1 MERWNNADTTL
12 LIAAISFL
20 AAAAL
25 RIFYPESILTE
36 GFLFIA
42 EAAMVGG
49 IADWFAVTA
58 LFKKP
63 LGFPFHTAILP
74 NRRKEFIEAS
84 QTMVQ
89 KEFFSRRTLFKK
101 TTHIEILPL
110 LINYLEQPATKHFLL
125 SEILAALQ
133 KYISA
138 SDTTSQAKFL
148 ANKLRREIE
157 NIPVQKIID
166 DGGSWIKSTGKDT
179 ELFVALIKRLK
190 EIASTDETRAKLQ
203 AVLESFA
210 AEKTKN
216 ASPFSLLMAGLAQ
229 ALNFVNFEEAAEIM
243 QVQLVKMLDELSQ
256 NSPLQRRTLDECR
269 LKLSALAE
277 TAEFKKLIERLQI
290 DLAGNLPLEE
300 TVAVAVEKFK
310 AQISAVKLNELSP
323 VAQDSKT
330 LGAIFTE
337 NLLALYDEFLEA
349 LKNDTEIKKAVEK
362 FLGELTARATIYAQ
376 PLVGEVAKSALNR
389 MTDEQ
394 LNSLVYDKAEQD
406 FVWIRMNGS
415 IVGSIV
421 GAIIFL
427 LIKIF
432 SMN

>member
-12 LIAAISFL
+12 LIAALCFL
-20 AAAAL
+20 AAVGF
-25 RIFYPESILTE
+25 RILYPESILTE
-36 GFLFIA
+36 GLLFIT

-74 NRRKEFIEAS
+74 NRRKDFVEAS
-84 QTMVQ
+84 TTMVQ
-89 KEFFSRRTLFKK
+89 QEFFSRRTLFKK
-101 TTHIEILPL
+101 TTHIDLLPV
-110 LINYLEQPATKHFLL
+110 LINYLEKPEVKHFLL

-133 KYISA
+133 KYISK
-138 SDTTSQAKFL
+138 SDTTAQVNFI
-148 ANKLRREIE
+148 ANKLRRELE

-179 ELFVALIKRLK
+179 EIFTALMLKLK
-190 EIASTDETRAKLQ
+190 EIAAKDSTRAKLQ
-203 AVLESFA
+203 EVLEKFA
-210 AEKTKN
+210 EEKTKN
-216 ASPFSLLMAGLAQ
+216 AGAFSLLMAGLAQ
-229 ALNFVNFEEAAEIM
+229 MLNFVNFEEAAEIM

-256 NSPLQRRTLDECR
+256 NSPLQQRTLAECR
-269 LKLSALAE
+269 LKLSALAD
-277 TAEFKKLIERLQI
+277 TAEFRKLVERLQV
-290 DLAGNLPLEE
+290 DLVKNLPLEE
-300 TVAVAVEKFK
+300 TVETALLKFKKQILAVE
-310 AQISAVKLNELSP
+310 LNENLP

-337 NLLALYDEFLEA
+337 NLLALYDEFLAA
-349 LKNDTEIKKAVEK
+349 LKNDGAIKKAVEK

-415 IVGSIV
+415 IVGSIIGV
-421 GAIIFL
+421 IIFA

-432 SMN
+432 S

>member
-12 LIAAISFL
+12 LIAALCFL
-20 AAAAL
+20 AAVGF
-25 RIFYPESILTE
+25 RILYPESILTE
-36 GFLFIA
+36 GLLFIT

-74 NRRKEFIEAS
+74 NRRKDFVEAS
-84 QTMVQ
+84 TTMVQ
-89 KEFFSRRTLFKK
+89 QEFFSRRTLFKK
-101 TTHIEILPL
+101 TTHIDLLPV
-110 LINYLEQPATKHFLL
+110 LINYLEKPEVKHFLL
-125 SEILAALQ
+125 SEILGALQ
-133 KYISA
+133 KYISK
-138 SDTTSQAKFL
+138 SDTTAQVNFI
-148 ANKLRREIE
+148 ANKLRRELE

-179 ELFVALIKRLK
+179 EIFTALMLKLK
-190 EIASTDETRAKLQ
+190 EIAAKDSTRAKLQ
-203 AVLESFA
+203 EVLEKFA
-210 AEKTKN
+210 EEKTKN
-216 ASPFSLLMAGLAQ
+216 AGAFSLLMAGLAQ

-256 NSPLQRRTLDECR
+256 NSPLQQRTLAECR
-269 LKLSALAE
+269 LKLSALAD
-277 TAEFKKLIERLQI
+277 TAEFRKLVERLQV
-290 DLAGNLPLEE
+290 DLARNLPLEE
-300 TVAVAVEKFK
+300 TVETALLKFKKQILAVE
-310 AQISAVKLNELSP
+310 LNENLP

-337 NLLALYDEFLEA
+337 NLLALYDEFLAA
-349 LKNDTEIKKAVEK
+349 LKNDGAIKKAVEK

-415 IVGSIV
+415 IVGSIIGV
-421 GAIIFL
+421 IIFA

-432 SMN
+432 S

>member
-1 MERWNNADTTL
+1 
-12 LIAAISFL
+12 
-20 AAAAL
+20 
-25 RIFYPESILTE
+25 
-36 GFLFIA
+36 
-42 EAAMVGG
+42 MVGG

-74 NRRKEFIEAS
+74 NRRKDFVEAS
-84 QTMVQ
+84 TTMVQ
-89 KEFFSRRTLFKK
+89 QEFFSRRTLFKK
-101 TTHIEILPL
+101 VTHIDLLPV
-110 LINYLEQPATKHFLL
+110 LINYLEKPEVKHFLL
-125 SEILAALQ
+125 GEILAALQ
-133 KYISA
+133 KYISK
-138 SDTTSQAKFL
+138 SDTTAQVNFI
-148 ANKLRREIE
+148 ANKLRRELE

-179 ELFVALIKRLK
+179 EIFTALMKKLK
-190 EIASTDETRAKLQ
+190 KTAAEDSTRAKLQ
-203 AVLESFA
+203 EVLENFA

-256 NSPLQRRTLDECR
+256 NTPLQQRTLDECR
-269 LKLSALAE
+269 LKLSALAD
-277 TAEFKKLIERLQI
+277 TSEFKKLVERLQV
-290 DLAGNLPLEE
+290 DLARNLPLEK
-300 TVAVAVEKFK
+300 TVEAALLKFKGQILAVE
-310 AQISAVKLNELSP
+310 LNEISP
-323 VAQDSKT
+323 VAQESKM

-337 NLLALYDEFLEA
+337 NLLALYDEFLAA
-349 LKNDTEIKKAVEK
+349 LKNDGTIKKSVEK

-415 IVGSIV
+415 IVGSIIGV
-421 GAIIFL
+421 IIFA

-432 SMN
+432 S